1 MARKWLSEV
10 PKATYVFAGMGIV
23 LFAVG
28 CFLRFWPS
36 LTLGVL
42 LLAGSV
48 LRLVPPLLTDIK
60 KGEGLLSAISATWAA
75 LFVTWCVVW
84 LFVPAAHPPLIS
96 LTVGMVLAAGAFI
109 LAYFIWRMERR
120 QSP

>member
-42 LLAGSV
+42 LLAVSV
-48 LRLVPPLLTDIK
+48 VRLVPAFLADIK
-60 KGEGLLSAISATWAA
+60 KGEGLLSAVSATWAG
-75 LFVTWCVVW
+75 LFVAWCVVW
-84 LFVPAAHPPLIS
+84 LFGAAAHPPVIS
-96 LTVGMVLAAGAFI
+96 LTVGMVLAGGAFI
-109 LAYFIWRMERR
+109 LAFLFWRMERR
-120 QSP
+120 EST

>member
-10 PKATYVFAGMGIV
+10 PKATFVFACIGTV

-42 LLAGSV
+42 LLAVSV
-48 LRLVPPLLTDIK
+48 LRLIPALLTDIK
-60 KGEGLLSAISATWAA
+60 KGEGLLSVISAMWAA
-75 LFVTWCVVW
+75 LFAAWCVVW
-84 LFVPAAHPPLIS
+84 LFVPAARPPLIS
-96 LTVGMVLAAGAFI
+96 LTVGTVLAAGWFI

-120 QSP
+120 QSR